1 MALWRWLNNTD
12 NQKTLAFVG
21 ACIAGAVTLLVQ
33 LGVLGKK
40 EAPPATSPAAGQ
52 PAAPAP
58 TPAQA
63 PLPSVPETSQRAEA
77 GLGGTAVNIKGDGN
91 KVSIPAKR

>member
-1 MALWRWLNNTD
+1 MGLWRWLNNTD

-40 EAPPATSPAAGQ
+40 EAPPAAAPAASQ

-58 TPAQA
+58 TPAPA
-63 PLPSVPETSQRAEA
+63 PPLSVPEASQRAEA
-77 GLGGTAVNIKGDGN
+77 GSGGTALNIKGDGN
-91 KVSIPAKR
+91 TVSIPAKR

>member
-1 MALWRWLNNTD
+1 MALWRWLSNTD

-21 ACIAGAVTLLVQ
+21 AGIAGAVALLVQ

-40 EAPPATSPAAGQ
+40 EVLPATAPAASH
-52 PAAPAP
+52 PAAPTP

-63 PLPSVPETSQRAEA
+63 PPPSVPEASQRAEA
-77 GLGGTAVNIKGDGN
+77 SSGGTAVNIKGDGN
-91 KVSIPAKR
+91 NVSLPAKR